1 MAFDLPIQTAGRRR
15 LQKIR
20 LEEQRLR
27 EQAEEEDYG
36 LDLVRPP
43 ALELPRPPRM
53 GSWDRFA
60 PMDEDITEGEFLQD
74 KQARQQPL
82 TLEDFNSARSNRF
95 RQETLRRNETGV
107 DVTEEDESWRAP
119 PRLFPTATQAPVSAP
134 PEITLTE
141 RQLNADT
148 TLQRI
153 QEQYPK
159 AAFRQEEPS
168 FPPFGELSVG
178 AAQVQ
183 SQSLGQNL
191 LGLATGPLGALESVF
206 TPIARFGAE
215 ITPISSLPKAV
226 TPPLLAIE
234 QATNILE
241 LIRNPTTDTGRL
253 LAGRSNLYEFMN
265 ESVETSRT
273 LPWYQNMAEGALYDP
288 TIVYGSAKSLLRGI
302 VYASELGGITVPI
315 ARASTKARPNLSP
328 WENKRLGQ
336 INSALNAGKR
346 RMKKAAD
353 AGNVDEAAKIRERL
367 NTLTRDKAGLITKTP
382 ESQKLSQEA
391 ALSSRSTPSTQT
403 DPLRRTLI
411 PEGAVDVDISGARRA
426 AMLEEFEQTPFEGM
440 MVEDVFL
447 GQDRSYM
454 IKEFGLESAAAHNE
468 FVAPLLD
475 LSERIASVKTVDNPA
490 MRQFLAKTGV
500 NPGAAMDSDVGKAY
514 LGFMQQRISSDE
526 MVSTVMSSVFD
537 FHMGKGW
544 KGGQLGRSSH
554 LLPLDRDGFWKGL
567 KLKNGTSSKQLWYNV
582 LEHPDRY
589 DLTDAQQAF
598 IKDYNQVTNVEIPA
612 LLDFHG
618 INQRMRSRTQGEYY
632 VPRSVDEIRGVL
644 IRGASDPDIR
654 RHIDD
659 ATEGFLNQGVRYS
672 NDPRKVLELH
682 LRWAYSK
689 VAKKQLDDTLE
700 PLSITATDL
709 VSKPTRSAYQ
719 EAWALKSG
727 LEVELRKT
735 QRALKTVLGHVKV
748 TGARESGLRRSR
760 SYSIRNV
767 HQLNKVINELE
778 KLPFEES
785 PGISLTG
792 EVQPDQVFEGL
803 KYAANRGR
811 IMGKI
816 SEAKKQLK
824 RVEARERVE
833 GKMEGTASNLEDKL
847 KARMKI
853 LTDYQDALKTELNSA
868 DMTWKLSKTK
878 YLEELA
884 AAKKKQGSP
893 SELWGVNQPDDIP
906 IATWHNK
913 FFRREDAD
921 LLNKRLPMI
930 LGQEHIS
937 DKVFKSFEQFGNS
950 VRFLSAALDFA
961 MPFIQGLPV
970 MATNPAAFAR
980 ATLRHYQAFLDP
992 SVQARLIRENINEY
1006 QWLAQHSVSVGD
1018 PEFFAALQAGKGFSP
1033 GALLEYLPKVGKET
1047 RDVMRWGGRQSF
1059 GRFMASY
1066 NVGLGWS
1073 RVQLLKGMR
1082 QSWKN
1087 IDSADPALKATA
1099 EAEIAQHIRN
1109 LTGALD
1115 SRALGVAPSQR
1126 AVEGM
1131 FLAFS
1136 PRLLRSTV
1144 ALVKDATFN
1153 PTSPVGRRAA
1163 RSLAVLASGA
1173 TSVYVMTGFALGKDW
1188 EDIQAGLNPLNGKRF
1203 LSHKIGDDWIGVGG
1217 QVRAISQL
1225 LAGIT
1230 IGAFTE
1236 PSSLISMDR
1245 YNNPLLKFLSGRG
1258 APITE
1263 TVGAVA
1269 ERITGRDALPYE
1281 EIDGDL
1287 DLAKHIGTQGVPF
1300 VIQGKLEGEKALTLL
1315 AAELGAR
1322 TSAGNV
1328 YDEREVAR
1336 NKAMLRLGF
1345 VKEKGS
1351 FSSGWQAAQER
1362 IGFRQLGP
1370 NERVMD
1376 WSELNVEQQKEVMR
1390 QAELEDI
1397 TGKIE
1402 RNQREKNLITRNYR
1416 DNMDRIKDD
1425 MWTQVRGR
1433 ATLYGRGKEFR
1444 EALPKIYAEA
1454 RGARNKFLESKE
1466 AVEAK
1471 KVFQERANDKEKRDK
1486 EHIENRAMNDYIDKF
1501 LSADLTNRFTGE
1513 YDWERAESIMKSLED
1528 DYDRELGK
1536 EGAGKELIQRM
1547 QNLLREGEP
1556 PIIAELREA
1565 REVLRPY
1572 WALTE
1577 EAKGFHDEIEVEA
1590 FEEWLDANQKQRR
1603 ILENDL
1609 YSYNLEPILKTWR
1622 SLKVSMRDDPD
1633 SGIEDTLITWGYA
1646 ETPHTVAGLEAET
1659 LGIYEQQELERERQ
1673 VQDPLAEQG
1682 VLAEPVGATSP

>member
-43 ALELPRPPRM
+43 ALELPRPERPPRM

-60 PMDEDITEGEFLQD
+60 PMEEDITEDEFLQD
-74 KQARQQPL
+74 KQDRQEPL

-95 RQETLRRNETGV
+95 RQQTFLRNE
-107 DVTEEDESWRAP
+107 
-119 PRLFPTATQAPVSAP
+119 RLGMFPTATQAPVAP
-134 PEITLTE
+134 PAEITLTE

-159 AAFRQEEPS
+159 AEFRQAEPS
-168 FPPFGELSVG
+168 MQPFPATSESQGLSLG
-178 AAQVQ
+178 AAQAASMAPHEQ
-183 SQSLGQNL
+183 LFSL
-191 LGLATGPLGALESVF
+191 TKGPLEMLEGAF
-206 TPIARFGAE
+206 TPVARAGAE
-215 ITPISSLPKAV
+215 ITTSGGMIAYEPRS
-226 TPPLLAIE
+226 
-234 QATNILE
+234 
-241 LIRNPTTDTGRL
+241 DTGRL

-273 LPWYQNMAEGALYDP
+273 LPWYQNLIEGVMYDP
-288 TIVYGSAKSLLRGI
+288 VILFGSAKGVIQSI
-302 VYASELGGITVPI
+302 VYARQLGDITVPV
-315 ARASTKARPNLSP
+315 AKASTKPRPNLSP
-328 WENKRLGQ
+328 WENQRLTQ
-336 INSALNAGKR
+336 IDRAIDTGKS
-346 RMKKAAD
+346 RMKTAAD
-353 AGNVDEAAKIRERL
+353 AGDVDEVAKIRERL
-367 NTLTRDKAGLITKTP
+367 NTLTRDKARLVTKTP
-382 ESQKLSQEA
+382 EAQKLSQEA
-391 ALSSRSTPSTQT
+391 SLSYPSRSTPSRLA
-403 DPLRRTLI
+403 DPLEPPLI
-411 PEGAVDVDISGARRA
+411 PGDVDISGARRA
-426 AMLEEFEQTPFEGM
+426 SMLEEFEQTPYEGM

-475 LSERIASVKTVDNPA
+475 LSERIASVKTVDSPA
-490 MRQFLAKTGV
+490 MRQFLAKTGPI
-500 NPGAAMDSDVGKAY
+500 PGAAMDSDVGKAY

-526 MVSTVMSSVFD
+526 MVSMVMTSVFD
-537 FHMGKGW
+537 YHMGKGW

-567 KLKNGTSSKQLWYNV
+567 KHKDGTPSKQLWYNV

-632 VPRSVDEIRGVL
+632 VPRTVDEIRGVL

-682 LRWAYSK
+682 LRWAYRK
-689 VAKKQLDDTLE
+689 VAKKQLDDALE

-719 EAWALKSG
+719 EAWALKAG

-748 TGARESGLRRSR
+748 TGARTSGLKRSR
-760 SYSIRNV
+760 LYSLRHV
-767 HQLNKVINELE
+767 HQLNKVINDLE

-803 KYAANRGR
+803 RYAANRGR
-811 IMGKI
+811 IIGKI

-833 GKMEGTASNLEDKL
+833 GKMEGTASNLESKL

-868 DMTWKLSKTK
+868 DMTWKVSRTK

-884 AAKKKQGSP
+884 AARKKQSSP

-921 LLNKRLPMI
+921 LLNKRLPLI
-930 LGQEHIS
+930 LGDETIS
-937 DKVFKSFEQFGNS
+937 DKVFKSFEQFGNV
-950 VRFLSAALDFA
+950 VRFLSASLDFA

-970 MATNPAAFAR
+970 MATNPAAWSR
-980 ATLRHYQAFLDP
+980 STLRHYQAFFDP
-992 SVQARLIRENINEY
+992 AVQSRLIRENINEY
-1006 QWLAQHSVSVGD
+1006 QWLAQHGVSVGD

-1033 GALLEYLPKVGKET
+1033 GALLEHIPKVGKET

-1059 GRFMASY
+1059 GRFMSSY

-1115 SRALGVAPSQR
+1115 SRALGVGPRQR

-1188 EDIQAGLNPLNGKRF
+1188 EDIKIGLNPLNGKRF

-1245 YNNPLLKFLSGRG
+1245 YDNPLLKFLSGRG

-1263 TVGAVA
+1263 TAGAIT
-1269 ERITGRDALPYE
+1269 EKFTGRDALPYE
-1281 EIDGDL
+1281 EIDGYQDL
-1287 DLAKHIGTQGVPF
+1287 VKHIGTQGVPF
-1300 VIQGKLEGEKALTLL
+1300 VIQGKLEGEKALALL
-1315 AAELGAR
+1315 AAEVGAR

-1328 YDEREVAR
+1328 YDHREVAR
-1336 NKAMLRLGF
+1336 NNAMADLGF
-1345 VKEKGS
+1345 IKEKGS
-1351 FSSGWQAAQER
+1351 LSSGWQAAQER
-1362 IGFRQLGP
+1362 IGLRQPGP
-1370 NERVMD
+1370 KERVMD
-1376 WSELNVEQQKEVMR
+1376 WSELNTFQQREVMR
-1390 QAELEDI
+1390 HPMLDEV

-1425 MWTQVRGR
+1425 MWVQVRGT

-1444 EALPKIYAEA
+1444 EALPEIYAEA
-1454 RGARNKFLESKE
+1454 RGERNKFMESKE
-1466 AVEAK
+1466 AVEAQ
-1471 KVFQERANDKEKRDK
+1471 KVFMERAHDREKLDE
-1486 EHIENRAMNDYIDKF
+1486 EHIENQAVNDYIEKY
-1501 LSADLTNRFTGE
+1501 LSANLTNRFTGE
-1513 YDWERAESIMKSLED
+1513 YDWEKAESIMKGLED
-1528 DYDRELGK
+1528 DYDRKLGK
-1536 EGAGKELIQRM
+1536 EGAGKVLIQKV
-1547 QNLLREGEP
+1547 QNHLREGEP
-1556 PIIAELREA
+1556 PIVAELREA
-1565 REVLRPY
+1565 REALRPY
-1572 WALTE
+1572 WELTE
-1577 EAKGFHDEIEVEA
+1577 EAKGFHDYVEVEA
-1590 FEEWLDANQKQRR
+1590 FENWLNSNKKQQR
-1603 ILENDL
+1603 ILEEGEER
-1609 YSYNLEPILKTWR
+1609 YNLLPILKTWR
-1622 SLKVSMRDDPD
+1622 SLKVVMRKQDPVID
-1633 SGIEDTLITWGYA
+1633 SNLITWGYT
-1646 ETPHTVAGLEAET
+1646 ETPQTMAGVEAET
-1659 LGIYEQQELERERQ
+1659 AGIYEQMELERELQ
-1673 VQDPLAEQG
+1673 VQDELTGQG
-1682 VLAEPVGATSP
+1682 VLAEPVEVTSP

>member
-1 MAFDLPIQTAGRRR
+1 MAFDLPIQTTSRRR

-20 LEEQRLR
+20 LEEQRRR
-27 EQAEEEDYG
+27 ERDEEEEFAEFELG
-36 LDLVRPP
+36 FGRTRQP
-43 ALELPRPPRM
+43 ALALPAPEPPRIM
-53 GSWDRFA
+53 GSWDRFS
-60 PMDEDITEGEFLQD
+60 PMEDDMTEGEFLQD
-74 KQARQQPL
+74 KQDRQQPL
-82 TLEDFNSARSNRF
+82 TLEDFNKTRSELF
-95 RQETLRRNETGV
+95 RQETLRRNE
-107 DVTEEDESWRAP
+107 
-119 PRLFPTATQAPVSAP
+119 RLGLRPMATPAQATTP

-159 AAFRQEEPS
+159 AEFRQAEPS
-168 FPPFGELSVG
+168 FPAIGELSVG
-178 AAQVQ
+178 AAQAQ

-191 LGLATGPLGALESVF
+191 LGLASTPLRMLEEVF
-206 TPIARFGAE
+206 TPIARGATE
-215 ITPISSLPKAV
+215 ITTSGGMIAYEPTSATGK
-226 TPPLLAIE
+226 LL
-234 QATNILE
+234 
-241 LIRNPTTDTGRL
+241 TGQ
-253 LAGRSNLYEFMN
+253 SNLFEFIN
-265 ESVETSRT
+265 ESVEVSQS
-273 LPWYQNMAEGALYDP
+273 LPWYQNMIEGAMYDP
-288 TIVYGSAKSLLRGI
+288 LLGYGSAKAMIQGVIYGNRLRKTVI
-302 VYASELGGITVPI
+302 PTVPV
-315 ARASTKARPNLSP
+315 AKASTRRPNLSP
-328 WENKRLGQ
+328 QEKQRLSRIDQAIEDEKRLLNRATAAGRLDEAEQ
-336 INSALNAGKR
+336 IKDRLRAFGRDKSAL
-346 RMKKAAD
+346 
-353 AGNVDEAAKIRERL
+353 I
-367 NTLTRDKAGLITKTP
+367 TRAPGA
-382 ESQKLSQEA
+382 QQLSQET
-391 ALSSRSTPSTQT
+391 ALSSRSAPSSQI
-403 DPLRRTLI
+403 DPLRPTLI
-411 PEGAVDVDISGARRA
+411 PEGAVDVDISGARQA
-426 AMLEEFEQTPFEGM
+426 AMMEEFEVVDDLFRQVG
-440 MVEDVFL
+440 
-447 GQDRSYM
+447 DRSYPL
-454 IKEFGLESAAAHNE
+454 KEFGLESAAKHNE

-475 LSERIASVKTVDNPA
+475 LSERIASVKTVDSPA

-500 NPGAAMDSDVGKAY
+500 NPGAAMDSDVGRAY
-514 LGFMQQRISSDE
+514 LGYMQQRISSDE
-526 MVSTVMSSVFD
+526 LVSVVMGSVFD

-567 KLKNGTSSKQLWYNV
+567 KLKNGTPSKQLWYNV

-598 IKDYNQVTNVEIPA
+598 IRDYNRVTNVEIPA

-1336 NKAMLRLGF
+1336 NQAMLRLGF